1 MISGRPSMPP
11 PGAPSQEHL
20 IARFRGQIRRL
31 FLSAL
36 VLIAVA
42 GLTGYF
48 TDNLPEPFTNV
59 MLWAAAGAIVLLLV
73 IVPFLVWLSR
83 RYTIT
88 TRRVITTT
96 GLLMRHRR
104 ELTHARGYT
113 MTLTRGPLQRL
124 WGAGNISLSNGAEPA
139 MLLRNVPNVRLI
151 HEVLVD
157 QVEINQILAHRDAQ
171 ALPYT
176 V

>member
-1 MISGRPSMPP
+1 MPP
-11 PGAPSQEHL
+11 PGAPAQEHL

-31 FLSAL
+31 FFSAL
-36 VLIAVA
+36 ILIGVA
-42 GLTGYF
+42 GVAGYF
-48 TDNLPEPFTNV
+48 TNNLPAGFTNW
-59 MLWAAAGAIVLLLV
+59 MLWAAAGAAVLLLV
-73 IVPFLVWLSR
+73 VVPYLRWLSR

-96 GLLMRHRR
+96 GLLIHRRR
-104 ELTHARGYT
+104 ELSHARGYS
-113 MTLTRGPLQRL
+113 MTVTRGPLQRL

-171 ALPYT
+171 ALPYGA
-176 V
+176 

>member
-1 MISGRPSMPP
+1 M
-11 PGAPSQEHL
+11 
-20 IARFRGQIRRL
+20 
-31 FLSAL
+31 
-36 VLIAVA
+36 
-42 GLTGYF
+42 
-48 TDNLPEPFTNV
+48 
-59 MLWAAAGAIVLLLV
+59 LLLV

-96 GLLMRHRR
+96 GLIMHRR
-104 ELTHARGYT
+104 TELTHARGYT
-113 MTLTRGPLQRL
+113 MTVTRGPLQRL
-124 WGAGNISLSNGAEPA
+124 WGAGNISLSNGAEAP

-171 ALPYT
+171 ALPYG

>member
-1 MISGRPSMPP
+1 MPP
-11 PGAPSQEHL
+11 PGAPAQEHL

-31 FLSAL
+31 FFSGLI
-36 VLIAVA
+36 LIAIA
-42 GLTGYF
+42 GFTGYF
-48 TDNLPEPFTNV
+48 TDNLPDGFENW
-59 MLWAAAGAIVLLLV
+59 MLWAAAAGTTLLLV
-73 IVPFLVWLSR
+73 VVPYLVWLGH

-96 GLLMRHRR
+96 GLLFHRRR

-113 MTLTRGPLQRL
+113 MTMTRGPLQRL
-124 WGAGNISLSNGAEPA
+124 WGAGNISLSNGAEPP

-171 ALPYT
+171 ALPYGA
-176 V
+176 